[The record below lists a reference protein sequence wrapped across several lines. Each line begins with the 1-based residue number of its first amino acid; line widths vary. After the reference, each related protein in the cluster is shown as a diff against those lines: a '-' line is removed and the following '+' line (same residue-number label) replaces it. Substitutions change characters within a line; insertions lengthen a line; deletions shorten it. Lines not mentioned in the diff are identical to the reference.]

1 MFLFEGGSLGLF
13 LGFSILGF
21 AGDLWNKFGPKK
33 KKDKLDKPAKSEDN
47 TSSKGAVSYSF

>member
-1 MFLFEGGSLGLF
+1 MFLFKGGSLGLF

-21 AGDLWNKFGPKK
+21 AEDLWNKFGPKK